1 MPKAAQKQLRVLT
14 ADADTDMGVLASR
27 GLIADVVD
35 ACTDTIAVVKC
46 DPPDYDR

>member
-1 MPKAAQKQLRVLT
+1 MAKAAQKQLRVLT

-27 GLIADVVD
+27 GRIADVGD
-35 ACTDTIAVVKC
+35 ACTDTIAVGKC